1 VVAVAA
7 VFIAALVP
15 LSAYIRRPKIT
26 LAEDVR
32 GDYSEVVNGVEPRV
46 RLLVK
51 NAKRRRAAYQ
61 TRVEVTGYREQGDAR
76 WTWIGNRPLNWVGSA
91 TDVAVAVYA
100 GMTRPVELGGLLRE
114 LPDGWKPK
122 EGGRPATSPPAR
134 FEEVKVWRFHLSL
147 YGTLAAIRLAPGAW
161 VLQVV
166 VGAEEGDAA
175 TYEIDVAW
183 DGKANG
189 PDLAFQ
195 SLQLAV
201 RKT

>member
-114 LPDGWKPK
+114 LP
-122 EGGRPATSPPAR
+122 
-134 FEEVKVWRFHLSL
+134 VWRFHLSL

-166 VGAEEGDAA
+166 VGAEEGTRRRTRSTWLGMERRTAR
-175 TYEIDVAW
+175 I
-183 DGKANG
+183 
-189 PDLAFQ
+189 
-195 SLQLAV
+195 
-201 RKT
+201 